1 MAVNDKTLPILAT
14 VDATLGTYG
23 QQIVH
28 PVQYPLF
35 VDCGSVPMQM
45 VEVRIAGDTGN
56 SENLLIGRTKLTLAV
71 Q

>member
-35 VDCGSVPMQM
+35 VDCESGPMQM
-45 VEVRIAGDTGN
+45 VEVRIADDTGN